1 MHQVLIRKN
10 FLGRS
15 AEKVTKKRRERVGVG
30 TVRQQQKR
38 GREKVNLIENDNKER
53 SLLEVKRER
62 RRELLAATEKAVF
75 GLAGLTYSRRYTA
88 TNDDVSL
95 PLRKRSSGRL
105 AVFCILSRLKS
116 PLLYNKFSVALDRS
130 VYSSGCRDDV
140 QFKVIRDVIT
150 YTLLSL

>member
-1 MHQVLIRKN
+1 L
-10 FLGRS
+10 
-15 AEKVTKKRRERVGVG
+15 ERCDDSS
-30 TVRQQQKR
+30 
-38 GREKVNLIENDNKER
+38 REKVNLIEYDNKER

-105 AVFCILSRLKS
+105 AAFCILSRLKN
-116 PLLYNKFSVALDRS
+116 PLLYNKFCVALDRS
-130 VYSSGCRDDV
+130 VCSSGCRDDV
-140 QFKVIRDVIT
+140 KFNVIRNVIT
-150 YTLLSL
+150 YTVLFSLNIYYYTMI